1 MAFAAHSVRMWRW
14 IALGALAL
22 VSLVLVTLGALDE
35 TDLGLGAAVFVAVLL
50 MVEGIV
56 RVTVFLRERRR
67 SPNARDS

>member
-1 MAFAAHSVRMWRW
+1 MWRW

-67 SPNARDS
+67 SSNARDT